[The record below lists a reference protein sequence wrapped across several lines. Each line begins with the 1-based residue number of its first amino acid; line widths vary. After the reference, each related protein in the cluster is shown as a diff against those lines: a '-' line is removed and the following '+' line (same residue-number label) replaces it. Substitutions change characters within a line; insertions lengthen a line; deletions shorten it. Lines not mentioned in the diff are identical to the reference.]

1 MEYLI
6 FVVYLVIFSWL
17 VTRTGFFKRAG
28 LNRDQLVILFLAKVI
43 AGIFYGWI
51 GIYYGGYA
59 EMVDTWA
66 YHYQS
71 LEELKLLTHHP
82 QEYFTNILPW
92 SRSDTNVNE
101 FLGSDNSYWNDLKS
115 LVFIKLLSVFNIF
128 SMGNYYV
135 NVIFYSYLTLFGPIA
150 FYRVFK
156 EVFPDA
162 KVLVLLA
169 LCFVPSFAY
178 WASGLHKEGLV
189 FLAIGLIVY
198 HTYFALKQNKWS
210 LNHIL
215 GVALGFFIFFLLRNF
230 FLVLVAPALVAW
242 LLSVKWPKRKLACFA
257 MVYIVGSILFFCLR
271 FAHPR
276 LDFPQAVVDKQQAFL
291 LLKGTSSIP
300 ITELKPTVLS
310 FILNTPQAITLSTF
324 RPYPADIHHFFSMAA
339 AVETLL
345 LLLLFVV
352 SLIWHNYRVIRDQ
365 SVVYFCVFFAV
376 SMLLSIGF
384 SVNNLGAIVRYRSI
398 AIPLLVPIML
408 ACTDW
413 QRVPLPSFFNI
424 RKINNSNKT

>member
-1 MEYLI
+1 MEYLL
-6 FVVYLVIFSWL
+6 FVIYLIIFSWL
-17 VTRTGFFKRAG
+17 VTRTGFFVRAG
-28 LNRDQLVILFLAKVI
+28 LNKDQLVILFLAKVI

-71 LEELKLLTHHP
+71 LDELKLLTHHP
-82 QEYFTNILPW
+82 YEYFTNILPG
-92 SRSDTNVNE
+92 SRAGSRFSE

-115 LVFIKLLSVFNIF
+115 LVFIKLLSIFDIF
-128 SMGNYYV
+128 SLGNYYV

-150 FYRVFK
+150 LYRVFK

-162 KVLVLLA
+162 KASMLMA
-169 LCFVPSFAY
+169 LSFVPSFAY
-178 WASGLHKEGLV
+178 WASGIHKEGIL
-189 FLAIGLIVY
+189 FLAIALVIYHIYFGLKNGWKV
-198 HTYFALKQNKWS
+198 S
-210 LNHIL
+210 HIL
-215 GVALGFFIFFLLRNF
+215 GILLSLVLFFLLRNF
-230 FLVLVAPALVAW
+230 LLVLLAPAAIAW
-242 LLSVKWPKRKLACFA
+242 LLASRWPRRKLACFA
-257 MVYIVGSILFFCLR
+257 LVYICGSILFFCLR
-271 FAHPR
+271 YVHPR

-300 ITELKPTVLS
+300 ISELKPNFIS

-345 LLLLFVV
+345 LLLLFTI
-352 SLIWHNYRVIRDQ
+352 SLVWHKRNAATDKG
-365 SVVYFCVFFAV
+365 VVYFCLFFAL
-376 SMLLSIGF
+376 SMLLTIGF

-398 AIPLLVPIML
+398 VIPLLVPLMV
-408 ACTDW
+408 AFTDW
-413 QRVPLPSFFNI
+413 SRVPLPSFFNI
-424 RKINNSNKT
+424 RKINNQSKS